1 MPDAARPRSAHLPGA
16 TLSAWL
22 LVAVI
27 GCSLAAQALP
37 AVPEWIAGV
46 VAWVA
51 AVPLWAR
58 LSRRQR
64 VLVTVMLA
72 LGALGLAAGV
82 YLGEPARVAMALT
95 LNTPIIAMLAGVAFL
110 HLVSVRGSPPATVA
124 ARASPR
130 RGRLALAQ
138 TLIGVHLF
146 GAVIN
151 LTAALIAGDRLR
163 RGGVLPEQQ
172 AMAVGT
178 AFSVSA
184 FWSPFLGAMAVSLTV
199 AKGASL
205 VTLVAMGLPLAATGL
220 LLLWMHLS
228 RARFGYGRDF
238 EGYPLDLGA
247 LWVPVALAL
256 GVFLVHEWQPQWSV
270 LPVIASLALLITMAG
285 LLVRDGAAPARD
297 RLVAFV
303 PARLPGMAGEL
314 WVFLAAAVLAA
325 GLSSMLAAL
334 EIGAPFD
341 RFGGFEASLVLLLC
355 TVTAWLG
362 LHTVVSIPL
371 VGVWLAPL
379 APDPNLLAC
388 AFLCA
393 WAIGLP
399 ACATSGTVL
408 TMQARYGIPAATYV
422 RWNLPFM
429 AVMLVA
435 CIVALNVYARLLP
448 AG

>member
-1 MPDAARPRSAHLPGA
+1 MTELTRSRTAQPPGA
-16 TLSAWL
+16 ALSAWL
-22 LVAVI
+22 LLAVI
-27 GCSLAAQALP
+27 GASLAAEAWTAWPDWLAGAIAWAAALP
-37 AVPEWIAGV
+37 L
-46 VAWVA
+46 WV
-51 AVPLWAR
+51 R

-64 VLVTVMLA
+64 AMVGAMLV
-72 LGALGLAAGV
+72 LGAAGIVAGLL
-82 YLGEPARVAMALT
+82 LGEPARTSMALT

-110 HLVSVRGSPPATVA
+110 PLVSVREPSQHDGSP
-124 ARASPR
+124 PR

-138 TLIGVHLF
+138 TLVGVHLF

-163 RGGVLPEQQ
+163 RGGALPEQQ

-205 VTLVAMGLPLAATGL
+205 LTLVAMGLPLAAAGL
-220 LLLWMHLS
+220 LLLWVHLS
-228 RARFGYGRDF
+228 RARFEHARDF
-238 EGYPLDLGA
+238 EGYPLDLRA

-256 GVFLVHEWQPQWSV
+256 GVFLVHEWQPGWSV
-270 LPVIASLALLITMAG
+270 LPVIASLALAITAGGLIARG
-285 LLVRDGAAPARD
+285 GAREAAVRLAR
-297 RLVAFV
+297 FV

-325 GLSSMLAAL
+325 GLSAVLAAL
-334 EIGAPFD
+334 EIGAPFA
-341 RFGGFEASLVLLLC
+341 RFGGLEACLVLLLC

-379 APDPNLLAC
+379 SPDPNLLAC
-388 AFLCA
+388 AFLCS

-408 TMQARYGIPAATYV
+408 TMQARYGIPASTYV
-422 RWNLPFM
+422 RWNLPYLVSM
-429 AVMLVA
+429 LAVCM
-435 CIVALNVYARLLP
+435 VALNFYAWRLP
-448 AG
+448 GG

>member
-1 MPDAARPRSAHLPGA
+1 MTDAARSRPVQPPGA
-16 TLSAWL
+16 RVAAWL
-22 LVAVI
+22 LAGVI
-27 GCSLAAQALP
+27 ACSLAAEAWPQLPDWLAGLVAWAAALP
-37 AVPEWIAGV
+37 
-46 VAWVA
+46 
-51 AVPLWAR
+51 LWPR

-64 VLVTVMLA
+64 AMVGAMLA
-72 LGALGLAAGV
+72 LGTAGIVVGAL
-82 YLGEPARVAMALT
+82 LGEPARATMALT

-110 HLVSVRGSPPATVA
+110 QLVSVRETAPTAGATA
-124 ARASPR
+124 PR

-163 RGGVLPEQQ
+163 RGGQLPEQQ
-172 AMAVGT
+172 ALAVGT

-205 VTLVAMGLPLAATGL
+205 LTLMAMGLPLAAVGL
-220 LLLWMHLS
+220 LLLWLHLS
-228 RARFGYGRDF
+228 RARFDHARDF
-238 EGYPLDLGA
+238 EGYPLDLRA

-256 GVFLVHEWQPQWSV
+256 GVFGVHEWRPDWSV
-270 LPVIASLALLITMAG
+270 LPVIASLALLITAAG
-285 LLVRDGAAPARD
+285 LAARLGTRGACD
-297 RLVAFV
+297 RLAGFV

-325 GLSSMLAAL
+325 GLSAVLAAL
-334 EIGAPFD
+334 EVGAPFS
-341 RFGGFEASLVLLLC
+341 RFGGLEASLVLLLC
-355 TVTAWLG
+355 TATAWLG

-379 APDPNLLAC
+379 APDPDLLAC

-408 TMQARYGIPAATYV
+408 TMQARYGIPASTYV
-422 RWNLPFM
+422 RWNLPFL
-429 AVMLVA
+429 AVMLGV
-435 CIVALNVYARLLP
+435 CILALNVYAWRLS